1 MKGGAQAALAIG
13 VGYLLGRRRKMRLAT
28 MLAIGAAAGGVGPGG
43 AVLRRGAKALGSTQA
58 LGKLSPQ
65 LGDLAQTVRDDLL
78 DAGKAA
84 AAAAITSKIDSLSNS
99 LHERAE
105 TLRNPQAAADGVA
118 ETLRPK
124 RRSPQREEGDGE
136 EPEDYAAA
144 GEEPEDY
151 EAGEEPEADEADEEP
166 EDYAA
171 GEEPED
177 YAAGAEPGPGQA
189 EGPPRRP
196 AARAAGRAR
205 SQVPGR
211 TRSPIARPRR

>member
-124 RRSPQREEGDGE
+124 RRSPQRGEGDGE
-136 EPEDYAAA
+136 EPEDY
-144 GEEPEDY
+144 E
-151 EAGEEPEADEADEEP
+151 
-166 EDYAA
+166 
-171 GEEPED
+171 
-177 YAAGAEPGPGQA
+177 AGAEPGPGQA